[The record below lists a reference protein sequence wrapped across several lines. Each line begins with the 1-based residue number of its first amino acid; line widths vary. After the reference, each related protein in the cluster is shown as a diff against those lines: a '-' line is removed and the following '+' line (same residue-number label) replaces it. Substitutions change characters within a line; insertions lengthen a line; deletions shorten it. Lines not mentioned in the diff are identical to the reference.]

1 MEFIE
6 YQVAERVANIRLNR
20 PDKRNAFNVGLV
32 TELKQALENA
42 EKDESVKVIL
52 LSANGDVFSAGADLG
67 YLQQMQSFSKAQNT
81 ADSLAMAELL
91 KYIYQHPKII
101 VSMVEGNAL
110 AGGCGLATICDFCF
124 AVPEAMFGY
133 TEVKIG
139 FIPAIVM
146 VFLLRKIGEG
156 RAKELLLSAKLLK
169 AEEAKE
175 MGLINKVIEKDK
187 IKDYVGNFIRQLC
200 VECSGEAMS
209 MTKKMIAEVQNL
221 SLDRSLVY
229 AAEMNAE
236 ARELSDCKKGINS
249 FLNREKISW

>member
-6 YQVAERVANIRLNR
+6 YQVSERVANIRLNR

-32 TELKQALENA
+32 TELKMALEDA
-42 EKDESVKVIL
+42 EKDENVKVIL
-52 LSANGDVFSAGADLG
+52 LSANGEVFSAGADLG
-67 YLQQMQSFSKAQNT
+67 YLQQMQSYSREQNT

-156 RAKELLLSAKLLK
+156 RAKELLLSGKLMN
-169 AEEAKE
+169 ATEACE
-175 MGLINKVIEKDK
+175 TGLVNKVLEKDK
-187 IKDYVGNFIRQLC
+187 IKDYASNFIRQLC
-200 VECSGEAMS
+200 VECSGDALS
-209 MTKKMIAEVQNL
+209 LTKKMIAEVQNL
-221 SLDRSLVY
+221 NLEKGLVY

-236 ARELSDCKKGINS
+236 ARETADCKKGINS
-249 FLNREKISW
+249 FLKREKLIW

>member
-6 YQVAERVANIRLNR
+6 YKVAERVAYIRLNR

-32 TELKQALENA
+32 TELKHALEDA
-42 EKDESVKVIL
+42 GKDENVKVVL
-52 LSANGDVFSAGADLG
+52 LSANGDVFSAGADLA
-67 YLQQMQSFSKAQNT
+67 YLQQMQSFSKEQNT

-156 RAKELLLSAKLLK
+156 KAKELLLSGKIISAT
-169 AEEAKE
+169 EAKG
-175 MGLINKVIEKDK
+175 MGLINNVIAKAE
-187 IKDYVGNFIRQLC
+187 INEYVSNFIRQLC
-200 VECSGEAMS
+200 VECSGEALS
-209 MTKKMIAEVQNL
+209 LTKKMIAEVQNL
-221 SLDRSLVY
+221 NLENGLRY

-236 ARELSDCKKGINS
+236 ARELSDCKRGINS
-249 FLNREKISW
+249 FLKREKISW